1 MEVSVMKLRYS
12 GVFLML
18 FFFLAASCVAGQ
30 GRVIAQSS
38 DNRRIAIENALAGKR
53 SMNQGNY
60 RKAIQ
65 FYNKAIALY
74 KHFSK
79 EDLSRIYVERA
90 FCLAGTGQYQRSLD
104 DSNWAVEKD
113 PRNPGAYFQRGTILT
128 ILKGDP
134 SAGLDDI
141 KKAIRL
147 DPDNEEY
154 KEAMKTYL
162 QAINK

>member
-1 MEVSVMKLRYS
+1 MKLRYL
-12 GVFLML
+12 GL
-18 FFFLAASCVAGQ
+18 FILSVFFLASSCMAGQ
-30 GRVIAQSS
+30 TRMLAQSS
-38 DNRRIAIENALAGKR
+38 DNSRIAVENALAGKR
-53 SMNQGNY
+53 AKDQGNY

-74 KHFSK
+74 KHFTK

-113 PRNPGAYFQRGTILT
+113 PKNPGAYFQRGTILA

-134 SAGLDDI
+134 KAGLDDI

-154 KEAMKTYL
+154 KEAMETYL